1 MLEARRE
8 IMETKEP
15 ADPTDPQLSRKTYE
29 TPRLVSYG
37 SISKLTQGSA
47 TVGNDGGAGMMNMQC
62 L

>member
-1 MLEARRE
+1 
-8 IMETKEP
+8 METKDASDPNDSRP
-15 ADPTDPQLSRKTYE
+15 ARKTYE

-47 TVGNDGGAGMMNMQC
+47 TVGNDGGSGMMNMQC

>member
-1 MLEARRE
+1 M
-8 IMETKEP
+8 METKETSEPDGPRP
-15 ADPTDPQLSRKTYE
+15 ARKTYE

-47 TVGNDGGAGMMNMQC
+47 TVGNDGGSGMMNMQC

>member
-1 MLEARRE
+1 MEKPEAS
-8 IMETKEP
+8 
-15 ADPTDPQLSRKTYE
+15 DPDGPQPPRKTYE

-47 TVGNDGGAGMMNMQC
+47 TVGNDGGSGMMNMLC

>member
-1 MLEARRE
+1 MT
-8 IMETKEP
+8 TKEASDPNDSQP
-15 ADPTDPQLSRKTYE
+15 ARKTYE

-47 TVGNDGGAGMMNMQC
+47 TVGSDGGSGMMNMQC

>member
-1 MLEARRE
+1 
-8 IMETKEP
+8 METKEASEP
-15 ADPTDPQLSRKTYE
+15 GDPQPSRKTYE

-47 TVGNDGGAGMMNMQC
+47 TVGNDGGLGMMNMLC